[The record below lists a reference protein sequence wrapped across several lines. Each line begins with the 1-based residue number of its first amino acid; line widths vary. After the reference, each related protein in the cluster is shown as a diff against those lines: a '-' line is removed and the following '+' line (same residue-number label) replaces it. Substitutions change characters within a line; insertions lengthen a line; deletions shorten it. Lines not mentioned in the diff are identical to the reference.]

1 VKVDEKI
8 IDGKKFGWEPFQH
21 KHHESRFTD
30 LKITGCKNLVFKTT
44 CPFLQF
50 DSNGA
55 NDKRAA
61 LERVS
66 KPELSDDF

>member
-1 VKVDEKI
+1 MPKT

-30 LKITGCKNLVFKTT
+30 FTKITGCQNFKAT
-44 CPFLQF
+44 CPFLSLILTGQMT
-50 DSNGA
+50 
-55 NDKRAA
+55 RAA

-66 KPELSDDF
+66 KPVK

>member
-1 VKVDEKI
+1 MPKT
-8 IDGKKFGWEPFQH
+8 IDGKNLDGNLF
-21 KHHESRFTD
+21 STN
-30 LKITGCKNLVFKTT
+30 IMNLVLPILRRLLAAKIFQTT